1 MTGTIEFTDEISEEE
16 IKRQLT
22 TIPLHPRYITH
33 RYHPYTYPIQDKET
47 RSMLQ
52 SLKKELASYQLFMT
66 GRFVDWE
73 YYNMDIAM
81 LAAMRTCQAI
91 LS

>member
-1 MTGTIEFTDEISEEE
+1 M
-16 IKRQLT
+16 
-22 TIPLHPRYITH
+22 PLHPRYITH
-33 RYHPYTYPIQDKET
+33 RFHEYTYPIQDKYT

-52 SLKKELASYQLFMT
+52 SFKKEMASHQLFMT

-81 LAAMRTCQAI
+81 LAAMQTSQAI
-91 LS
+91 L

>member
-16 IKRQLT
+16 IKQQLSLM
-22 TIPLHPRYITH
+22 PLHPKYITH

-52 SLKKELASYQLFMT
+52 SFKKAMEHYGLYMT

-73 YYNMDIAM
+73 YYNMDAAM
-81 LAAMRTCQAI
+81 LAAMRTAERI
-91 LS
+91 NL